1 MAFLKQKAVSS
12 VKWTTIQTIFI
23 GLIGPI
29 FLIIKARFLS
39 PEEFAYIS
47 IVLIAIGL
55 FRLFEDFGISQAII
69 QRDSVSVQ
77 ESSSIFFFNI
87 FLCFLFAGILYL
99 ISPIIASFYSLP
111 KLEFFLRLVSITVL
125 LTGPS
130 LLLRAFLE
138 KYLHFKHLS
147 LIDIIRNLIAVT
159 ASTLFLILDFGVL
172 GIIWGDMLATL
183 FTTVSIVYFS
193 YRLKVTTLKFCF
205 LPKTLEPFIKFGIFV
220 SGKQVMT
227 FASQRI
233 DEIIIGYFL
242 APEILGIYYFG
253 KNMLDS
259 LRNLMTNS
267 FGKVLFPVLSQIKHD
282 REKLS
287 LAYQRIS
294 RYIAFGAFP
303 VFGGI
308 AATAHLFVPVVF
320 GEQWI
325 DSIVVFQV
333 FSVTVIF
340 LVLTANVSTS
350 LLYSINKPN
359 VVFYIDIATNAL
371 YFISLLFFSSY
382 GMMAILIAYSCYVIY
397 KTIILQCFANF
408 QLAHSFLDYFRELAV
423 PALSALIMVL
433 VVLLF
438 QIVSSPVVGDTSQ
451 LFGSIFI
458 GAVVYGI
465 ISWLLDKRT
474 LKELN
479 SALIRGEP
487 T

>member
-1 MAFLKQKAVSS
+1 MALLKQKAVNS
-12 VKWTTIQTIFI
+12 VRWTAIQTIFI

-47 IVLIAIGL
+47 VILIAIGF
-55 FRLFEDFGISQAII
+55 FRLLESFGISQAII

-87 FLCFLFAGILYL
+87 FLSFFFTGILYI
-99 ISPIIASFYSLP
+99 ISPIIADFYSLP
-111 KLEFFLRLVSITVL
+111 RLDFFLRLVSIIVL

-130 LLLRAFLE
+130 LLFRAFLE
-138 KYLHFKHLS
+138 KYLHFKYLS
-147 LIDIIRNLIAVT
+147 LIDITRNLIVVAAT
-159 ASTLFLILDFGVL
+159 TLFLILDFGVS
-172 GIIWGDMLATL
+172 GIIWGEILATL
-183 FTTVSIVYFS
+183 FTTISITYFS
-193 YRLKVTTLKFCF
+193 YRLKVTTLNFCF
-205 LPKTLEPFIKFGIFV
+205 STNTLKPFIKFGIFV

-233 DEIIIGYFL
+233 DEIVIGYFL

-259 LRNLMTNS
+259 LRILITNS
-267 FGKVLFPVLSQIKHD
+267 FAKVLFPVLSQIKHD
-282 REKLS
+282 RVKLS

-294 RYIAFGAFP
+294 RYIAVGAFP

-333 FSVTVIF
+333 FSVAVIF

-350 LLYSINKPN
+350 LLYSINKPH

-371 YFISLLFFSSY
+371 YFISLLFFASY
-382 GMMAILIAYSCYVIY
+382 GMIAVLIAYSCHVMY
-397 KTIILQCFANF
+397 KTIILQYFANY

-423 PALSALIMVL
+423 PTISVLIMVL
-433 VVLLF
+433 VVLVF
-438 QIVSSPVVGDTSQ
+438 QIVSSPVIGNTSQ
-451 LFGSIFI
+451 LLSSVFI
-458 GAVVYGI
+458 GAIVYGI

-479 SALIRGEP
+479 SALIRRGSA
-487 T
+487 

>member
-12 VKWTTIQTIFI
+12 VKWTTFQTIFN

-47 IVLIAIGL
+47 IVLIVIGL

-69 QRDSVSVQ
+69 QRDSVTVQ

-87 FLCFLFAGILYL
+87 FLCFFFAGVLYL

-138 KYLHFKHLS
+138 KYLYFKHLS
-147 LIDIIRNLIAVT
+147 LIDIIRNLVAVL

-172 GIIWGDMLATL
+172 GIILGDMLAAL
-183 FTTVSIVYFS
+183 FTTISIVYFS

-205 LPKTLEPFIKFGIFV
+205 LPNMLKPFINFGIFV

-233 DEIIIGYFL
+233 DEVIIGYFL

-259 LRNLMTNS
+259 LRNLITNS
-267 FGKVLFPVLSQIKHD
+267 FAKVLFPVLSQIKHD

-287 LAYQRIS
+287 LAYQHIS

-359 VVFYIDIATNAL
+359 IVFYIDIATNAL
-371 YFISLLFFSSY
+371 YVISLLFFSSY
-382 GMMAILIAYSCYVIY
+382 GMIAILIAYSCYVIY

-408 QLAHSFLDYFRELAV
+408 QLAHSFLDYFRELAG

-438 QIVSSPVVGDTSQ
+438 QIVSSPIVGNTSQ

-479 SALIRGEP
+479 SALIRGGS

>member
-1 MAFLKQKAVSS
+1 MAILKQKAVNS
-12 VKWTTIQTIFI
+12 VKWTAIQTIFM

-47 IVLIAIGL
+47 VILIIIGL
-55 FRLFEDFGISQAII
+55 FRLLESFGISQAII
-69 QRDSVSVQ
+69 QRDSVTVQ

-87 FLCFLFAGILYL
+87 FLSFLFAGILYI
-99 ISPIIASFYSLP
+99 ISPIIANFYSLP
-111 KLEFFLRLVSITVL
+111 RLEFFLRLVSITVL

-130 LLLRAFLE
+130 LLFRAFLE
-138 KYLHFKHLS
+138 KYLHFKYLS
-147 LIDIIRNLIAVT
+147 LIEITRNLIVVVAT
-159 ASTLFLILDFGVL
+159 TLFLILDIGVL
-172 GIIWGDMLATL
+172 GIIFGDMLGTL
-183 FTTVSIVYFS
+183 FTTVSIAYLSF
-193 YRLKVTTLKFCF
+193 RLKVTTLNFCF
-205 LPKTLEPFIKFGIFV
+205 LPKTLKPFIKFGIFV
-220 SGKQVMT
+220 SGKQAMT

-233 DEIIIGYFL
+233 DEIVIGYFL
-242 APEILGIYYFG
+242 APEILGIYFFG
-253 KNMLDS
+253 KNLLDN

-294 RYIAFGAFP
+294 RYIAIGAFP

-333 FSVTVIF
+333 FSVAVIF

-350 LLYSINKPN
+350 LLYSINKPH
-359 VVFYIDIATNAL
+359 VVFYIDIATSAL
-371 YFISLLFFSSY
+371 YFISLLFFASY
-382 GMMAILIAYSCYVIY
+382 GMIAILIAYSCYVVY
-397 KTIILQCFANF
+397 KTIILQYLANF
-408 QLAHSFLDYFRELAV
+408 HLVHSFLDYFRELAV
-423 PALSALIMVL
+423 PTLSALIMVL

-438 QIVSSPVVGDTSQ
+438 QIVSSPEIGSTSQ
-451 LFGSIFI
+451 LLGSIFI

-465 ISWLLDKRT
+465 ISWLLDKTT

-479 SALIRGEP
+479 SALIRGES